1 MSLFSSVKAKL
12 AASKLVGERSGIG
25 FWKLVIAIALGVF
38 IGGSLVLPTAILAV
52 DLLLRITGAD

>member
-1 MSLFSSVKAKL
+1 MISAKN
-12 AASKLVGERSGIG
+12 EIG
-25 FWKLVIAIALGVF
+25 FWQLVLAIALGVF